1 VSARH
6 VAWRQSSL
14 KWTDIKSS
22 NNFFKELLSGSS
34 LDTPKGRKSAR
45 GGYKIM
51 SGGKVFDY
59 HIQEIFGEAIASPEA
74 VGDEVRYQ
82 RGVFASTLHHQLF
95 ACIKASMRHSKGRIE
110 ATEFMRCECV
120 FLSFQ
125 HGLYLVH

>member
-110 ATEFMRCECV
+110 ALSSCGASAFF
-120 FLSFQ
+120 FLFNM
-125 HGLYLVH
+125 GFI